1 MPFFTCKSLDWAN
14 NVKENR
20 FQHRV
25 LVWKVFQA
33 LKYSVLEQFLCV
45 NKQVNGS
52 VAGTNTAEEKREDQ
66 NIKYLSKSK
75 KDRSFAEKER
85 QPS

>member
-1 MPFFTCKSLDWAN
+1 MRRVVARSNFSCNLTGNRPPSLTDHTAN
-14 NVKENR
+14 
-20 FQHRV
+20 
-25 LVWKVFQA
+25 
-33 LKYSVLEQFLCV
+33 
-45 NKQVNGS
+45 VNGS